1 MTGGEY
7 MANVL
12 QKFIYNISSI
22 TPMLLIFSLVWK
34 IQKGT
39 NEVPVVLL
47 SFSFLVMILFSI
59 SFAYAKKNLAPISIQ
74 TTEISPHD
82 SWVICYIITYLLPM
96 SGLVID
102 EWNISVTGIIAAVI
116 TILIPYINSAIPNPL
131 LAIRGYHF
139 YKVNAENG
147 ISEYVIIS
155 KRKYRNKKDLS
166 VVTRIYEFLLLDKEG

>member
-1 MTGGEY
+1 
-7 MANVL
+7 
-12 QKFIYNISSI
+12 
-22 TPMLLIFSLVWK
+22 
-34 IQKGT
+34 
-39 NEVPVVLL
+39 
-47 SFSFLVMILFSI
+47 
-59 SFAYAKKNLAPISIQ
+59 
-74 TTEISPHD
+74 
-82 SWVICYIITYLLPM
+82 M

-102 EWNISVTGIIAAVI
+102 EWNITVTGIIAAVI